1 MNDNKP
7 IVIIGGGLAG
17 CEAAWQLISRGI
29 PLALHEMKPRRFSPA
44 HKSSALAE
52 LVCSNSFRSAEISS
66 AAGLLKEEM
75 RLLKS
80 IIIEAAD
87 ASSVPAGKALAVDRA
102 QFSSRVE
109 SLLNRRDLQVVR
121 DEVKEIPAGTLVLIA
136 TGPLTSDALA
146 ERISV
151 LTSGDHL
158 YFYDAISPIVDAAT
172 IDLSKTFNASRY
184 QKGNGDYLN
193 CPLTAGEYERFH
205 RALLEARQVPP
216 RAFEDSKFFEGCLPL
231 EVMASRGAK
240 TLLFGPMKPVG
251 LVDPKTGKKPHA
263 VVQLRSENLERTAFN
278 IVGFQTKL
286 AWPEQA
292 RVFRMIPGLEKAEFL
307 RFGSIHR
314 NTFINAPALLEK
326 TLSLRSNP
334 DIYFAG
340 QITGV
345 EGYIES
351 AATGLVA
358 GISIWCRLTGK
369 NFDPPPR
376 TTALGALLHYITG
389 SDSPNFQPMNV
400 NFGLFEPLPQR
411 VRKKDRGEYY
421 AMRAISDLRGWSL
434 RLGLV

>member
-1 MNDNKP
+1 MNDRK
-7 IVIIGGGLAG
+7 VMIIGGGLAG
-17 CEAAWQLISRGI
+17 CEAAWQLVARGI
-29 PLALHEMKPRRFSPA
+29 SPILHEMKPGRFSPA
-44 HKSSALAE
+44 HKSPDLAE
-52 LVCSNSFRSAEISS
+52 LVCSNSFRSGEIST

-87 ASSVPAGKALAVDRA
+87 ASSVPAGKALAVDRM

-109 SLLNRRDLQVVR
+109 TLLNRRGLKVVR

-146 ERISV
+146 EKISIF
-151 LTSGDHL
+151 TGRDHL

-172 IDLSKTFNASRY
+172 IDFKKAFSASRY
-184 QKGNGDYLN
+184 QKGDGDYLN
-193 CPLTAGEYERFH
+193 CPLTAGEYDSFY
-205 RALLEARQVPP
+205 RALLEGRQVPP
-216 RAFEDSKFFEGCLPL
+216 REFEDSKFFEGCLPV
-231 EVMASRGAK
+231 EVMASRGPK

-251 LVDPKTGKKPHA
+251 LIDPTTGKKPHA
-263 VVQLRSENLERTAFN
+263 VVQLRPENRQRTAYN
-278 IVGFQTKL
+278 LVGFQTKL
-286 AWPEQA
+286 ARPEQA

-314 NTFINAPALLEK
+314 NTFINGPALLDE
-326 TLSLRSNP
+326 TLCLRSHP
-334 DIYFAG
+334 DIYFSG

-351 AATGLVA
+351 AAMGLIA

-376 TTALGALLHYITG
+376 TMA
-389 SDSPNFQPMNV
+389 
-400 NFGLFEPLPQR
+400 
-411 VRKKDRGEYY
+411 
-421 AMRAISDLRGWSL
+421 
-434 RLGLV
+434 

>member
-1 MNDNKP
+1 MM
-7 IVIIGGGLAG
+7 IIGGGLAG
-17 CEAAWQLISRGI
+17 CEAAWQLASRGI
-29 PLALHEMKPRRFSPA
+29 PLTLHEMKPRRFSPA
-44 HKSSALAE
+44 HKSPALAE
-52 LVCSNSFRSAEISS
+52 LVCSNSLRSGEISS

-80 IIIEAAD
+80 VIMEAAD
-87 ASSVPAGKALAVDRA
+87 ASSVPAGKALAVDRT

-109 SLLNRRDLQVVR
+109 ALLNQRDLQVVR
-121 DEVKEIPAGTLVLIA
+121 NEMKEIPAGTLVLIA

-146 ERISV
+146 EKISV
-151 LTSGDHL
+151 FTGKDYL

-172 IDLSKTFNASRY
+172 IDMKKTFSASRY
-184 QKGNGDYLN
+184 QEGEGDYLN
-193 CPLTAGEYERFH
+193 CPLTAGEYEKFYG
-205 RALLEARQVPP
+205 ALLEGRQVPP
-216 RAFEDSKFFEGCLPL
+216 REFEDSKFFEGCLPL
-231 EVMASRGAK
+231 EVMASRGPK

-251 LVDPKTGKKPHA
+251 LVDPATGKKPHA
-263 VVQLRSENLERTAFN
+263 VVQLRPENRQRTAYN
-278 IVGFQTKL
+278 LVGFQTKL

-292 RVFRMIPGLEKAEFL
+292 RVFRIIPGLEKAEFL

-314 NTFINAPALLEK
+314 NTFINAPALLDV
-326 TLSLRSNP
+326 TLCLRSNP

-351 AATGLVA
+351 AAMGLVA

-376 TTALGALLHYITG
+376 TTALGSLIHHITG
-389 SDSPNFQPMNV
+389 SDPSNFQPMNV

-411 VRKKDRGEYY
+411 ARKKDRGGYY
-421 AMRAISDLRGWSL
+421 AARALPDLRDWSS

>member
-1 MNDNKP
+1 MM
-7 IVIIGGGLAG
+7 IIGGGLAG
-17 CEAAWQLISRGI
+17 CEAAWQLASRGI
-29 PLALHEMKPRRFSPA
+29 PLTLHEMKPRRFSPA
-44 HKSSALAE
+44 HKSPALAE
-52 LVCSNSFRSAEISS
+52 LVCSNSLRSGEISS

-80 IIIEAAD
+80 VIMEAAD
-87 ASSVPAGKALAVDRA
+87 ASSVPAGKALAVDRT

-109 SLLNRRDLQVVR
+109 ALLNQRDLQVVR
-121 DEVKEIPAGTLVLIA
+121 NEMKEIPAGTLVLIA

-146 ERISV
+146 EKISV
-151 LTSGDHL
+151 FTGKDYL

-172 IDLSKTFNASRY
+172 IDSEKTFSASRY
-184 QKGNGDYLN
+184 QEGDGDYLN
-193 CPLTAGEYERFH
+193 CPLTAGEYESFY
-205 RALLEARQVPP
+205 RALLEGRQVPP
-216 RAFEDSKFFEGCLPL
+216 REFEDSKFFEGCLPL
-231 EVMASRGAK
+231 EVMASRGPK

-251 LVDPKTGKKPHA
+251 LIDPATGKKPHA
-263 VVQLRSENLERTAFN
+263 VVQLRPENLERTAYN
-278 IVGFQTKL
+278 LVGFQTKL

-292 RVFRMIPGLEKAEFL
+292 RVFRIIPGLEKAEFL

-314 NTFINAPALLEK
+314 NTFINAPALLDV
-326 TLSLRSNP
+326 TLCLRSNP

-351 AATGLVA
+351 AAMGLVA

-376 TTALGALLHYITG
+376 TTALGSLLHHITG
-389 SDSPNFQPMNV
+389 SDPSNFQPMNV

-411 VRKKDRGEYY
+411 ARKKDRGGLY
-421 AMRAISDLRGWSL
+421 AARALSDLRDWSS
-434 RLGLV
+434 RLGPA

>member
-1 MNDNKP
+1 MNDRK
-7 IVIIGGGLAG
+7 VMIIGGGLAG
-17 CEAAWQLISRGI
+17 CEAAWQLVSRGI
-29 PLALHEMKPRRFSPA
+29 SPTLHEMKPRRFSPA
-44 HKSSALAE
+44 HKSPGLAE
-52 LVCSNSFRSAEISS
+52 LVCSNSFRSGEIST

-80 IIIEAAD
+80 VIIEAAD
-87 ASSVPAGKALAVDRA
+87 ASSVPAGKALAVDRT

-109 SLLNRRDLQVVR
+109 ALLNRRDLQVVR
-121 DEVKEIPAGTLVLIA
+121 DEVKEIPTGTLVLIA

-146 ERISV
+146 EKISG
-151 LTSGDHL
+151 LTGRDYL

-172 IDLSKTFNASRY
+172 IDLKKTFSASRY
-184 QKGNGDYLN
+184 QEGDGDYLN

-205 RALLEARQVPP
+205 RALLESRQVPP
-216 RAFEDSKFFEGCLPL
+216 REFEDSKFFEGCLPV
-231 EVMASRGAK
+231 EVMASRGAS

-251 LVDPKTGKKPHA
+251 LVDPETGKKPHA
-263 VVQLRSENLERTAFN
+263 VVQLRPENRQHTAYN
-278 IVGFQTKL
+278 LVGFQTKL
-286 AWPEQA
+286 TWPEQG
-292 RVFRMIPGLEKAEFL
+292 RVFRMVPGLERAEFL

-326 TLSLRSNP
+326 TLRLRLNP

-351 AATGLVA
+351 AATGLIA

-376 TTALGALLHYITG
+376 TTALGALLHHITG

-400 NFGLFEPLPQR
+400 NFGLFEPLPQK
-411 VRKKDRGEYY
+411 VRKRNRGDHY
-421 AMRAISDLRGWSL
+421 AARALSDLGDWSS
-434 RLGLV
+434 RLGLL

>member
-1 MNDNKP
+1 MNDRKVM
-7 IVIIGGGLAG
+7 IVGGGLAG
-17 CEAAWQLISRGI
+17 CEAAWQLVSRGI
-29 PLALHEMKPRRFSPA
+29 PPTLHEMKPRRFSPA
-44 HKSSALAE
+44 HKSPGLAE
-52 LVCSNSFRSAEISS
+52 LVCSNSFRSGEIST

-80 IIIEAAD
+80 VIIEAAD

-109 SLLNRRDLQVVR
+109 ALLNRRDLQVVR

-146 ERISV
+146 EKISG
-151 LTSGDHL
+151 LTGRDYL

-172 IDLSKTFNASRY
+172 IDLKKTFSASRY
-184 QKGNGDYLN
+184 QEGDGDYLN

-205 RALLEARQVPP
+205 RALLDGRQVPP
-216 RAFEDSKFFEGCLPL
+216 REFEDSKFFEGCLPV
-231 EVMASRGAK
+231 EVMASRGAS

-251 LVDPKTGKKPHA
+251 LVDPETGKKPHA
-263 VVQLRSENLERTAFN
+263 VVQLRSENRQRTAYN
-278 IVGFQTKL
+278 LVGFQTKL
-286 AWPEQA
+286 TWPEQG
-292 RVFRMIPGLEKAEFL
+292 RVFRMIPGLERAEFL

-326 TLSLRSNP
+326 TLHLRSNP

-351 AATGLVA
+351 AATGLIA

-376 TTALGALLHYITG
+376 TTALGALLHHITG

-400 NFGLFEPLPQR
+400 NFGLFEPLPQK
-411 VRKKDRGEYY
+411 VRKRNRGDHY
-421 AMRAISDLRGWSL
+421 AARALLDLGDWSC